1 MIKLE
6 KIDKY
11 FNRFKKNKIHVIDNT
26 SLEFEDTGLVA
37 LLGPSGSGKTT
48 LLNVIGGLD
57 KVRKGNIY
65 INDKKITKRFQ
76 GYVDKVRNLNIGYIF
91 QDYKLVEDKSVFD
104 NVAIVLKMIGI
115 KDKKEIEKRVLY
127 VLDKVGMLRYK
138 KRPCSMLSGGERQRV
153 GIARAIVKNPS
164 IIIADEPT
172 GNLDSKNSVE
182 IMNIIKAISKD
193 KLVILVTHETNL
205 AKFYAS
211 RIIELEDGKVTSDYI
226 NKNEAD
232 LDYEIGNTLYLK
244 DYKYNEQ
251 LDKNIN
257 VYSNTKNDL
266 NLNIVITNG
275 NIYIKTNDDRK
286 IEVID
291 DESSIEM
298 IDDHF
303 KNITQAEADK
313 YEFNFK
319 NIINENR
326 KLKYSS
332 IFNPVSFITNGFKK
346 VFNYSILKKILLGGF
361 FLSGIFIMF
370 AISSIAAS
378 LTIKEENFV
387 KINKNYLTVK
397 RDKLAVDDFNMLE
410 QKLQIDEKDYII
422 PTNSIVNLK
431 LRTDDYYQFNNYN
444 LFLEGSLSST
454 SMLSNKKTILGR
466 MPENDNEIVVDKM
479 TLENTRKKETAKMFG
494 FTKDTQF
501 IDREIIIDP
510 MDNLKIVGIVD
521 LKSPSIY
528 VNNNKLINILYH
540 SKNNDQNRPYA
551 STREDSE
558 QLEYEDYNLFIN
570 KISLKEGRW
579 PENDYEVIVN
589 NINREEM
596 KLNKEINKSING
608 RKLKVVGYYTSKD
621 QLENYFVNPSMIKI
635 KLIESSSDMSVYST
649 NKESALNN
657 ARANFKINISDSY
670 EASREEYIE
679 GQRENIKTSII
690 SSGIIIVISLIEILL
705 MIRSSFLSRVKEV
718 GIYRAIGVKKK
729 DIYIMFSGEII
740 AITTLAAIP
749 GIIGCTYVLSL
760 LTKISLLKNMFIV
773 NPLIVI
779 GSIILVFIFN
789 LIVGLVPVFN
799 TLRKRPAEILSRTD
813 I

>member
-1 MIKLE
+1 MIKIE

-11 FNRFKKNKIHVIDNT
+11 FNRFKKNRIHVIDNT

-153 GIARAIVKNPS
+153 GIARAIAKNPS

-211 RIIELEDGKVTSDYI
+211 RIIELEDGKVKADYI
-226 NKNEAD
+226 NDNEKD

-244 DYKYNEQ
+244 DYKYNET
-251 LDKNIN
+251 LSNNIN
-257 VYSNTKNDL
+257 VYSNNKNDL
-266 NLNIVITNG
+266 NLNIVIANG
-275 NIYIKTNDDRK
+275 NIYIKTNDARK

-291 DESSIEM
+291 EESSIEM
-298 IDDHF
+298 IDDHY

-319 NIINENR
+319 NIINENK

-332 IFNPVSFITNGFKK
+332 IFNPISFITNGFKK

-378 LTIKEENFV
+378 LTIKEENFIKV
-387 KINKNYLTVK
+387 NKNYLTIK
-397 RDKLAVDDFNMLE
+397 ADKLKLEDYNKLE
-410 QKLQIDEKDYII
+410 QELNTDKDDYII

-431 LRTDDYYQFNNYN
+431 LKTDDYYQFNNYN
-444 LFLEGSLSST
+444 LFIEGSLAST
-454 SMLSNKKTILGR
+454 SMLENQKTILGR
-466 MPENDNEIVVDKM
+466 MPENENEIVVDKM
-479 TLENTRKKETAKMFG
+479 TLDNVRKKETAKMFG
-494 FTKDTQF
+494 LKKDSQF
-501 IDREIIIDP
+501 VDREVIIDAMP
-510 MDNLKIVGIVD
+510 NFKIVGIVD

-528 VNNNKLINILYH
+528 INKSQFVNVLYHTKENNNGN
-540 SKNNDQNRPYA
+540 PYV
-551 STREDSE
+551 STREDKE
-558 QLEYEDYNLFIN
+558 TLEFEDYKLFMN
-570 KISLKEGRW
+570 KITLKEGRW
-579 PENDYEVIVN
+579 PENDYEVLVN
-589 NINREEM
+589 NFNREEM

-608 RKLKVVGYYTSKD
+608 KKLIVVGYYTSKD
-621 QLENYFVNPSMIKI
+621 QIENYFVNEKMIKI
-635 KLIESSSDMSVYST
+635 KLIETSKDMSVYSK
-649 NKESALNN
+649 NKAETLNY
-657 ARANFKINISDSY
+657 ARENFKININDSY
-670 EASREEYIE
+670 EASKEEYIE
-679 GQRENIKTSII
+679 GKKENIKTSII
-690 SSGIIIVISLIEILL
+690 SSGIIIMISLIEILL

-749 GIIGCTYVLSL
+749 GIVGCTYVLSL
-760 LTKISLLKNMFIV
+760 LRKISILRDLFVV

-779 GSIILVFIFN
+779 GSIILVFAFN
-789 LIVGLVPVFN
+789 LIVGLIPVFN